1 MSKIILPGEGRL
13 ILPEANLSTYQGFHA
28 LVGSVFAAQGKG
40 SPVSLHGNHRAQR
53 VGGYFGLYG
62 GSDFGGTTSAPN
74 SIANL
79 AAKTVAVKFNPFTS
93 WGSSGVYGWCHES
106 GGSIY
111 AYIKP
116 TSATTIVVS
125 ISDQDFAANPV
136 TRTYTVADVSAGTFV
151 LVWNNGQNITAY
163 MGGKL
168 LVPTSSTDASTP
180 TYLRG
185 AELLFF
191 TGDFKNGHGGVH
203 AVARFASALPGSLAR
218 YISEDIYNLSPQEPT
233 VFYFGSAGASPIT
246 GSLSAN
252 ESGNDTASFAGDVYV
267 AGQLSATEGAIDTAA
282 LSGDVLVKGALAATE
297 GSDTAAL
304 TGNVLVEGALNAT
317 EGSDTAAFS
326 GYGATPTA
334 TGTLAATEV
343 ADTAAITGKVYIAGT
358 LSAIEGGLDGF
369 AASGNILFQGTLA
382 ASETGADTAAFRQEV
397 MTLTPADL
405 AAIAAA
411 VWADPVAVSAH
422 AKLDAIIARITC

>member
-282 LSGDVLVKGALAATE
+282 LSGDVLVKGALAASE
-297 GSDTAAL
+297 SGSDTASIA
-304 TGNVLVEGALNAT
+304 GN
-317 EGSDTAAFS
+317 
-326 GYGATPTA
+326 
-334 TGTLAATEV
+334 
-343 ADTAAITGKVYIAGT
+343 VYIAGT
-358 LSAIEGGLDGF
+358 LSAVEGGLDGF
-369 AASGNILFQGTLA
+369 AASGNILVQGTLA